1 MDLFYVEEN
10 FWFVEWWKCLMWYCT
25 LVKELLYYMDS
36 CEEVLKKRQ
45 HLNDENERKVNMYL
59 SLTKCLMW
67 KWINRKKRS
76 SLFNNL
82 FEMVIKIG

>member
-10 FWFVEWWKCLMWYCT
+10 IWFVEWWKYLMWYCT
-25 LVKELLYYMDS
+25 LVKELQYYMDS

-45 HLNDENERKVNMYL
+45 ELDVDEDEQKMNMSIL
-59 SLTKCLMW
+59 LTKCLMW

-76 SLFNNL
+76 SLLNN
-82 FEMVIKIG
+82 